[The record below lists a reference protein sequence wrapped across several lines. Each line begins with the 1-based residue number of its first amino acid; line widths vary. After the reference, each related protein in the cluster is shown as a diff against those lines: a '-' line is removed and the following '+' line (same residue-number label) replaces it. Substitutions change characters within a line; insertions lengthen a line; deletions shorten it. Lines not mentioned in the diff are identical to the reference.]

1 MLFFCP
7 GDRSICG
14 PRQGKKTISPVG
26 GFSEN
31 LSIGQDRRVDGKKEM
46 QNRVSKRAWVA
57 RFSLSGNENGFVL
70 VCGLLVLLVLVILS
84 ILGMLTTT
92 TELRMATNDRSAKEV
107 FYIAE
112 GGIEDARSRLQA
124 SVSAFPIYDN
134 FPSNASWRAFIG
146 TETRAAAQGFQGGN
160 GNHARYDPLNSSVDY
175 VVTITHKLD
184 PSGNILKWGDSNGDG
199 AQEENTSVGENI
211 YVIASTGR
219 TPSGAEKTIRIEAVR
234 FPSILAPA
242 ALYTKSPTNI
252 QGNSTSVL
260 GIDQCGGADVPGV
273 LTQATVSQTGHPT
286 ITGSPPI
293 LENSGLG
300 LDISTMVRQFSQN
313 PQYAYNLSSAT
324 LTNMVWGTPVP
335 GATPQSA
342 SICSQRNVV
351 YFNTSSTYV
360 KLAGGTSGC
369 GILLVDGDL
378 NINGGFHW
386 YGIILVTGSVVFSG
400 GGEKNVTGG
409 IMAGGTV
416 SADAVGGDAS
426 IVYCSQA
433 GNQTHYLPL
442 LTLRWV
448 ELFS

>member
-1 MLFFCP
+1 
-7 GDRSICG
+7 
-14 PRQGKKTISPVG
+14 
-26 GFSEN
+26 
-31 LSIGQDRRVDGKKEM
+31 
-46 QNRVSKRAWVA
+46 VSKRARVPA
-57 RFSLSGNENGFVL
+57 FSLSGDETGFVL
-70 VCGLLVLLVLVILS
+70 VYGLLVLLVLVILS
-84 ILGMLTTT
+84 ISGMLSTT
-92 TELRMATNDRSAKEV
+92 TELRMATNDRSAKNV

-124 SVSAFPIYDN
+124 SASAFPIDDN
-134 FPSNASWRAFIG
+134 QPSNANWKAFIG
-146 TETRAAAQGFQGGN
+146 TETRAADKGFQAAN
-160 GNHARYDPLNSSVDY
+160 GNHTRHDPLNTSVDY

-184 PSGNILKWGDSNGDG
+184 PSGNILKWGDTNGDG

-211 YVIASTGR
+211 YVITSEGR
-219 TPSGAEKTIRIEAVR
+219 TPSGAEKSIRVEAVR

-242 ALYTKSPTNI
+242 ALYTKAPTNI
-252 QGNSTSVL
+252 LGNSTSIL

-273 LTQATVSQTGHPT
+273 LTQATVSQIGHPT

-293 LENSGLG
+293 VENSGLG
-300 LDISTMVRQFSQN
+300 LDISTMVGQFSQN
-313 PQYAYNLSSAT
+313 PYYRYNVNSGT

-335 GATPQSA
+335 GATPQTA
-342 SICSQRNVV
+342 SSCSQQNTV

-386 YGIILVTGSVVFSG
+386 YGIILVTGSVIFSG

-409 IMAGGTV
+409 ILAGGMV

-433 GNQTHYLPL
+433 GIQTNYLPL
-442 LTLRWV
+442 LTLRWA

>member
-1 MLFFCP
+1 
-7 GDRSICG
+7 
-14 PRQGKKTISPVG
+14 
-26 GFSEN
+26 
-31 LSIGQDRRVDGKKEM
+31 VDGKKEM
-46 QNRVSKRAWVA
+46 ENRVSKRAWVPT
-57 RFSLSGNENGFVL
+57 FSLSGDENGFVL
-70 VCGLLVLLVLVILS
+70 VYGLLVLLVLVILS
-84 ILGMLTTT
+84 ISGMLSST

-107 FYIAE
+107 FFIAE

-124 SVSAFPIYDN
+124 SASASPIYDH
-134 FPSNASWRAFIG
+134 FPSNANWRVFIG
-146 TETRAAAQGFQGGN
+146 SETRAVAKGFQGAN
-160 GNHARYDPLNSSVDY
+160 GNHTRYDPLNSSVDY

-199 AQEENTSVGENI
+199 AQEENSSVGENI
-211 YVIASTGR
+211 YVITSEGR

-242 ALYTKSPTNI
+242 ALYTKAPTSI

-260 GIDQCGGADVPGV
+260 GIDPCGGTDVPGV
-273 LTQATVSQTGHPT
+273 LTQATVSQIGLPT

-293 LENSGLG
+293 VENSGLG

-313 PQYAYNLSSAT
+313 PQYAYNVSSAT

-342 SICSQRNVV
+342 SSCSQRNVV
-351 YFNTSSTYV
+351 SFNTSSTYV

-369 GILLVDGDL
+369 GILMVDGDL
-378 NINGGFHW
+378 HINGGFHW

-409 IMAGGTV
+409 ILAGGTV
-416 SADAVGGDAS
+416 SADTMGGDAS
-426 IVYCSQA
+426 IVYCSAA

>member
-1 MLFFCP
+1 M
-7 GDRSICG
+7 D
-14 PRQGKKTISPVG
+14 KKACAAR
-26 GFSEN
+26 
-31 LSIGQDRRVDGKKEM
+31 LSRVRD
-46 QNRVSKRAWVA
+46 
-57 RFSLSGNENGFVL
+57 ENGLVL
-70 VCGLLVLLVLVILS
+70 IYALLVLLVLVILS
-84 ILGMLTTT
+84 ILGMLTTN
-92 TELRMATNDRSAKEV
+92 TELRIATNDRSAKEV

-124 SVSAFPIYDN
+124 SASAFPIYDN
-134 FPSNASWRAFIG
+134 FPPNANWRAFIG
-146 TETRAAAQGFQGGN
+146 TETRAAAKGFQGAN
-160 GNHARYDPLNSSVDY
+160 GNHTRHDPLNSSADY

-211 YVIASTGR
+211 YVITSEGR
-219 TPSGAEKTIRIEAVR
+219 TPSGAEKIIRIEAVR
-234 FPSILAPA
+234 FPSILVPA
-242 ALYTKSPTNI
+242 ALYTKSPTI
-252 QGNSTSVL
+252 IRGNSTSVL
-260 GIDQCGGADVPGV
+260 GIDPCGGADVPGV
-273 LTQATVSQTGHPT
+273 LTQAAVSQVGNPT

-293 LENSGLG
+293 VENSGLS
-300 LDISTMVRQFSQN
+300 LAVSTMIRQFSQN
-313 PQYAYNLSSAT
+313 PKYAYNVNGAT
-324 LTNMVWGTPVP
+324 LTGMAWGTPVP

-342 SICSQRNVV
+342 SSCDQRNVV

-360 KLAGGTSGC
+360 RLAGGTSGC
-369 GILLVDGDL
+369 GILLVEGDL

-409 IMAGGTV
+409 ILAGGEV

-433 GNQTHYLPL
+433 GNQTNYFPL